1 MESVESGG
9 GQPGQQQQQ
18 QSQAQQQ
25 PMYVFV
31 QPVSTSDA
39 DHFQKTYPARL
50 VNALSAGQIF
60 LFSVTL
66 ISEVRI

>member
-1 MESVESGG
+1 
-9 GQPGQQQQQ
+9 
-18 QSQAQQQ
+18 
-25 PMYVFV
+25 MYVFV

-39 DHFQKTYPARL
+39 DHFQKTFPARL

>member
-9 GQPGQQQQQ
+9 GQQQQQ

-39 DHFQKTYPARL
+39 DHFQKTFPARL